1 MRYVRYIQLQKQE
14 FQCEANSPRSCKYIS
29 TKYIHVSMYRVVQGR
44 DNPEEIFSQKERLSC
59 FCSVLYN
66 VELRLS
72 SVQQERLSTQT
83 SFCAVSY
90 YVHVWQPDCPFAPA
104 IAYSRPANKP
114 APVPGQVVCLLLL
127 DTPVVTS
134 SFKTS
139 SLSIEMFLTS
149 LNGSVQTKRKIL
161 TKLPSINKS
170 LIIQQ
175 DDP

>member
-1 MRYVRYIQLQKQE
+1 MRYVR
-14 FQCEANSPRSCKYIS
+14 SCKNKNFSVKQIVQDQVS
-29 TKYIHVSMYRVVQGR
+29 KYFRTLVHKYVCTVVQGR

-72 SVQQERLSTQT
+72 SVQQARLSTQT

-90 YVHVWQPDCPFAPA
+90 YVWQPDCPFAPA

-149 LNGSVQTKRKIL
+149 LNGCVQTKRKIL
-161 TKLPSINKS
+161 TNIQCVNKTF
-170 LIIQQ
+170 IIQ
-175 DDP
+175 